1 MDPTVVSQTEL
12 KLAGD
17 RETVSLE
24 LDPRTGEITAISG
37 TRDAIQ
43 QISALIRDV
52 LLKPDSQNDSDTGEE
67 RPFLPGRGKAWT
79 DQEVRDR
86 ACPSSILSALRG
98 ERELSSADLRL
109 TETECERDF
118 RSVSPDDSSTRSR
131 ERELPVEVEPHGQQV
146 SERVTIDQSPEPDR
160 RSGGSKN
167 AAGSFPAVDMSHP
180 DVEERTD
187 SAPVSMVFST
197 SMRDAVP
204 PRSPGEGDLV
214 RGFLRNAESRR
225 LPKASETDEG
235 RDQRDLRLPS
245 RPPAGS
251 LANPPIRLLPNVLL
265 KSDEQKPCG
274 GNEMT

>member
-52 LLKPDSQNDSDTGEE
+52 LLKPDSQDDSHAGEE
-67 RPFLPGRGKAWT
+67 RPFLAGRGKAWT
-79 DQEVRDR
+79 DQEVRNR
-86 ACPSSILSALRG
+86 ACPSSILSALHG

-109 TETECERDF
+109 TETECEREF

-131 ERELPVEVEPHGQQV
+131 ERELPVEVEPHGQKV

-160 RSGGSKN
+160 
-167 AAGSFPAVDMSHP
+167 A
-180 DVEERTD
+180 
-187 SAPVSMVFST
+187 
-197 SMRDAVP
+197 
-204 PRSPGEGDLV
+204 
-214 RGFLRNAESRR
+214 LRLRCR
-225 LPKASETDEG
+225 LP
-235 RDQRDLRLPS
+235 
-245 RPPAGS
+245 
-251 LANPPIRLLPNVLL
+251 
-265 KSDEQKPCG
+265 
-274 GNEMT
+274 M